1 MVSLRTNLFKVNFII
16 LYLYF
21 TFLIDAMFSLV
32 AILLSD
38 TFCVNTL
45 SKDPLST
52 SQKTVYRR
60 IIIFREE
67 FIIRDKR
74 VLWNLTTTPP
84 DNIIITVCTIMEK
97 KRKRLHNSSLF
108 DIILDPFTEHLH
120 VSPLAALP
128 SASLLFG
135 AMFTEIERENA
146 PGLTAGSGFEPE
158 SI

>member
-84 DNIIITVCTIMEK
+84 PQYYNNSVRHNGEK
-97 KRKRLHNSSLF
+97 KKTF
-108 DIILDPFTEHLH
+108 
-120 VSPLAALP
+120 AQ
-128 SASLLFG
+128 LL
-135 AMFTEIERENA
+135 
-146 PGLTAGSGFEPE
+146 SV
-158 SI
+158 